1 MSEVLLPQVEQPTVP
16 VNHLR
21 AIPHY
26 SGFADAHDTYNAL
39 SAASDGRLYYVL
51 SSDIIDKGGQLYAY
65 DPSTGQSAFI
75 ADLTEACG
83 EKQLQAIGQGKSH
96 VEFFEYEGKLYFA
109 THVGF

>member
-1 MSEVLLPQVEQPTVP
+1 MSEAILPVVGQPTIP
-16 VNHLR
+16 VDHLR
-21 AIPHY
+21 AFPHY

-65 DPSTGQSAFI
+65 DPSRGESVFI

-83 EKQLQAIGQGKSH
+83 EKDLKAIGQGKSH
-96 VEFFEYEGKLYFA
+96 VEFFEYKGKLYFA
-109 THVGF
+109 